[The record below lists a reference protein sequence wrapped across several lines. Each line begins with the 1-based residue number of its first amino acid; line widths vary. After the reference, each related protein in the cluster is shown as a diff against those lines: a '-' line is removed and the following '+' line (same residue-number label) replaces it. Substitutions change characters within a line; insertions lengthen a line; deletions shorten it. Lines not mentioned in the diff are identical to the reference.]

1 MISISFCMLKF
12 PICEVP
18 PELVENPTNVTAS
31 VGDTVKF
38 RCNVTGSPL
47 PAVWWQ
53 QNGITLDVLNTSIEQ
68 SSSFLSSILTLPD
81 VQRGDASGYHKCI
94 VRNKY
99 GEKVSQRAYL
109 LIQGTFMIRV
119 RTCCFLCN
127 HVLVQ
132 ICPIPSNSIT
142 IPSTGSATS
151 HICDV

>member
-18 PELVENPTNVTAS
+18 PELVENPTNVTAY

-47 PAVWWQ
+47 PAVSWQ

-81 VQRGDASGYHKCI
+81 VKRDVIGYYKCI
-94 VRNKY
+94 VGNNY
-99 GEKVSQRAYL
+99 GEQVSQRAYL

-119 RTCCFLCN
+119 RTCCFL
-127 HVLVQ
+127 H
-132 ICPIPSNSIT
+132 SYAIT
-142 IPSTGSATS
+142 
-151 HICDV
+151 